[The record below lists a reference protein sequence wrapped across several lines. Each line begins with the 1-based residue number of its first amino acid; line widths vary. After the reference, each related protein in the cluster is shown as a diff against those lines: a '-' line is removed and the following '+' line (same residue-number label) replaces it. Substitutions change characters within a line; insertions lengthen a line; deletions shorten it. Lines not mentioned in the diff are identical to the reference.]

1 MDQKGV
7 DPALLDLPGLE
18 CPCLKSGHLPSE
30 ATTPDTVVHVHLV
43 PTEACFVLR
52 IVNGFDVDKPAEPT
66 TASGS
71 VLF

>member
-7 DPALLDLPGLE
+7 DPALLDLPGLG
-18 CPCLKSGHLPSE
+18 CPCLKSGHLPPE
-30 ATTPDTVVHVHLV
+30 ATTPDIV

-52 IVNGFDVDKPAEPT
+52 VVNGFDVDKSAEPT